1 MNNLNVIDKRYLEIN
16 YIIKQIDDWYKKN
29 EDKILTIITTPYNT
43 CSIFKN
49 IIDTLSRK
57 GQKVLYVITGDF
69 IESEIIKKIFFY
81 RSSLRVDFKNDY
93 KEMLKFI
100 DFVSANNIHELN
112 SEYDLV
118 IYDDIS
124 YFSQKSQIQAKLDLD
139 YLYKKNKKLL
149 VYSIETMLKN
159 SKTLEMCDCL
169 EKTPF
174 IEPRVITTRI
184 DLTKDIPYL
193 MYDYL
198 KWFKKNNRKVIIHT
212 PSKEMVDMVYGYFIK
227 TLKISFRIRILKAK
241 DKKQYKMLK
250 SLHELKDKPLMII
263 TDYIGDYL
271 NMSNNID
278 IVIYFADDKFFNY
291 KKLVYLC
298 GKVVMSSN
306 GQGEVLLV
314 SKGISKDMDKVKDIA
329 RNFNKNL
336 WEKGLLS
343 F

>member
-1 MNNLNVIDKRYLEIN
+1 MNNLNVINKRSLEIN
-16 YIIKQIDDWYKKN
+16 YVIKRIDEWYKKN

-49 IIDTLSRK
+49 LIKIVTEK
-57 GQKVLYVITGDF
+57 GQKVLYVVNGDF
-69 IESEIIKKIFFY
+69 SENEMIKKIFY
-81 RSSLRVDFKNDY
+81 YKLNSNGCLKNSY
-93 KEMLKFI
+93 KKILKFI
-100 DFVSANNIHELN
+100 KFVSCNNIHEIN
-112 SEYDLV
+112 MHYDLI

-124 YFSQKSQIQAKLDLD
+124 YFSQKSQTQVKLDLD
-139 YLYKKNKKLL
+139 YLYKKSSKLI
-149 VYSIETMLKN
+149 VYSIEIMLRN
-159 SKTLEMCDCL
+159 STTLEMCDCL

-174 IEPRVITTRI
+174 IEPRMITTRI

-198 KWFKKNNRKVIIHT
+198 KWFKKNNRKVIIHA
-212 PSKEMVDMVYGYFIK
+212 PSKEMVDMVYEYFIK
-227 TLKISFRIRILKAK
+227 TLKISSRIRILKAK
-241 DKKQYKMLK
+241 DKTQYKMLK
-250 SLHELKDKPLMII
+250 SLDELKDKPLMVI

-271 NMSNNID
+271 KVSKNID

-291 KKLVYLC
+291 KKLLYLC

-306 GQGEVLLV
+306 GQGEVLFV
-314 SKGISKDMDKVKDIA
+314 SKNISKDMDKAKDIA

-336 WEKGLLS
+336 WEKGLLG